1 MKNIFW
7 IIIIIII
14 IIGAFLYF
22 GNDKKTQNLEKEN
35 KNETTS
41 FIPSNLEDENVL
53 ETIVN
58 ETKEQEQVIKTN
70 VVEITMDAG
79 NYFFTPN
86 KVIVK
91 VGDTV
96 KFKITNKKGFHNFKI
111 DDLGIFSDLPLNKEK
126 TVEFVVPKKGE
137 FEYYCA
143 VGNHR
148 ELGMFGILEVKE

>member
-96 KFKITNKKGFHNFKI
+96 KFKITNKKGFHN
-111 DDLGIFSDLPLNKEK
+111 L
-126 TVEFVVPKKGE
+126 
-137 FEYYCA
+137 C
-143 VGNHR
+143 
-148 ELGMFGILEVKE
+148 FGICAQ